1 MQGLTEATEQEIQHA
16 SEQSSGEVQGELT
29 YLVAEDLKVAASL
42 LFQTYYNDELLQKIF
57 RADKADYDK
66 RLRAAI
72 REDLTSFWESGQPI
86 IGIRDG
92 GTLLG
97 VACLT
102 RPGKSFGPGRFWHWR
117 ISMLLTAG
125 FLSTKQVMEKERRIQ
140 EAMPNV
146 SYHMLTFIA
155 VAPQYQQQG
164 IGHLLVE
171 AAKSAFQEDPES
183 QGIAVFV
190 TRADYQAFFKKRGYR
205 LQAQIEFETLPGEL
219 LFYPKEEAE

>member
-42 LFQTYYNDELLQKIF
+42 LFQTYYDDELLQKIF

-140 EAMPNV
+140 EAMPDV
-146 SYHMLTFIA
+146 PYHMLAFIA

-183 QGIAVFV
+183 QGIAVFL

-205 LQAQIEFETLPGEL
+205 LQAQIEFETLSGEL

>member
-16 SEQSSGEVQGELT
+16 SEQSSGEVQGELI

-42 LFQTYYNDELLQKIF
+42 LFQTYYDDELLQKIF

-72 REDLTSFWESGQPI
+72 REDLTSFWESGQSI

-140 EAMPNV
+140 EAMPDV
-146 SYHMLTFIA
+146 PYHMLAFIA

-190 TRADYQAFFKKRGYR
+190 TRADYQAFFKKRGYH
-205 LQAQIEFETLPGEL
+205 LQAQIEFETLSGEL